1 MRIYFCLRK
10 YLTLSKYLFFHVQD
24 ASHPEKLF
32 KLGQAVRAKVVEAS
46 VQPHRFVLSLSGREG
61 RVDVEMFW

>member
-1 MRIYFCLRK
+1 M
-10 YLTLSKYLFFHVQD
+10 FFHVQD

-61 RVDVEMFW
+61 RVDVEMLC